1 MSAKYLILH
10 GQFLASDGR
19 RLGPGE
25 VIELA
30 DGVEALCPGRVQ
42 RIEPDVTPA
51 MAVSDQ
57 RLDVEI
63 DDAVR

>member
-1 MSAKYLILH
+1 MSAKYRILY
-10 GQFLASDGR
+10 GQFLTPDGR

-25 VIELA
+25 TIELA

-42 RIEPDVTPA
+42 RIEPDVLTTVV
-51 MAVSDQ
+51 VSDQ